1 MKKEFIKWLK
11 SKRLYSAVKRNHKNC
26 KFTSEGD
33 TLSENLDRYKTRY
46 SLYLNLFAWVY
57 TPEGDKFWIKVD
69 KEWREHL
76 KNL

>member
-26 KFTSEGD
+26 KLTVDGD
-33 TLSENLDRYKTRY
+33 TLSENLDRIRAVE
-46 SLYLNLFAWVY
+46 LYLNVFAWVY

>member
-26 KFTSEGD
+26 TFTLDGD
-33 TLSENLDRYKTRY
+33 TLSENLDRIGAVEH
-46 SLYLNLFAWVY
+46 YLDVFAWIF
-57 TPEGDKFWIKVD
+57 TPEGDLFWAEKEQQWIK
-69 KEWREHL
+69 HM

>member
-26 KFTSEGD
+26 KFTLDGD
-33 TLSENLDRYKTRY
+33 TLSENLDRVERTEC
-46 SLYLNLFAWVY
+46 YLDVFAWMFA
-57 TPEGDKFWIKVD
+57 PEGDEFWRNVE
-69 KEWREHL
+69 KEWLEHL